1 MGMNASQDTEPTSTR
16 PYLIRAMH
24 EWCCDNGYTPHMT
37 VAVDNSV
44 QVPREYVKDGEIVLN
59 VGLIATTA
67 LHLGNDFITFKARF
81 SGVARDIMVPVDHVI
96 AIFARENSQG
106 MAFPM
111 PTLVEVAP
119 PV

>member
-1 MGMNASQDTEPTSTR
+1 
-16 PYLIRAMH
+16 MH

-59 VGLIATTA
+59 VGLTATTA

-111 PTLVEVAP
+111 PTLVEAAP
-119 PV
+119 PVEKKPSTTKPTLTRIK